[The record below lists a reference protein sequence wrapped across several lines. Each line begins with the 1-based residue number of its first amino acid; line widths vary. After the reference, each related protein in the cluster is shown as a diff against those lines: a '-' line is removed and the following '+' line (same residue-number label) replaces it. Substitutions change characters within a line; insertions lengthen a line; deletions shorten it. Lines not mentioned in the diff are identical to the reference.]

1 MAAVLGLAGVA
12 AGGAPPA
19 ATPAPPP
26 RIENAYWTD
35 AKGEL
40 PTIVL
45 EKAGLR
51 LTVLRPDPATF
62 LSDRWSEDYGGTR
75 FDHSGR
81 IALAEFRGHT
91 FIGRWTEIAGRR
103 VPMYSLGTSEEYK
116 TNLAIDPTPPETRAV
131 IRIGVGRMGRTDPNG
146 RWTIAPAPW
155 EVQSGPDWIEFRQ
168 AVAHPSGWG
177 YHLVKR
183 LTLADRPGEFRFDRR
198 LRNTGT
204 GEIAATFYCHNWFG
218 IDGVGIGPDYR
229 VRFPFR
235 PKMEWG
241 KWRGGGQIVGQEIN
255 FLGPVTE
262 PLPGFYAR
270 FAGRWDADENR
281 VTIEQTRSGACVRIV
296 GDWPVSLYGVYATRE
311 EICPEPHFAFRLAPG
326 DERSWATTYTLML
339 AHPPEGSP

>member
-19 ATPAPPP
+19 APPAPPP